1 MKSIGILL
9 FILGAGSFVL
19 NQLGME
25 FKLLGWID
33 NWGDTTGLAI
43 RIGLIVVG
51 GALFLIGRRQ
61 ASAKPAT

>member
-9 FILGAGSFVL
+9 FVLGAGSFVL

-25 FKLLGWID
+25 FKLLTWID

-43 RIGLIVVG
+43 RVGLIVVG
-51 GALFLIGRRQ
+51 GALYLIARRQ
-61 ASAKPAT
+61 APAKAAT